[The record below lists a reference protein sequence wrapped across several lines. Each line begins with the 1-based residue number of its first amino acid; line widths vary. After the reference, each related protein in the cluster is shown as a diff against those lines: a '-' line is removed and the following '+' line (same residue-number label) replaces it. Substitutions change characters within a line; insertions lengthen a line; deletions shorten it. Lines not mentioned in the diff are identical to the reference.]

1 MANFKSRIW
10 ELDALRGVCILCV
23 IVVHFLFDLS
33 FFGGLSLTLP
43 AWYVFLQEYGGAI
56 FVVLSGVCVTL
67 GSKSVRR
74 GLIVFS
80 CGMLITAVTYGMY
93 RLGMSGMDVVV
104 KFGVLH
110 LLGVCML
117 VYPAFKKL
125 PPAALALLG
134 LAIAITGYA
143 IRGVVVPQRWLH
155 IERLFPPL
163 PAAGLF
169 FDRRSHRQNSL
180 PRKEDASSRRVSENR
195 HCPLF
200 LLVRAAVAV
209 HLPPASA
216 DRLRPSRVCPASARI
231 IQHKK
236 SFPHRTTN
244 AWCSVREAFF
254 CFS

>member
-33 FFGGLSLTLP
+33 FFGGLDLTLP
-43 AWYVFLQEYGGAI
+43 AWYIFIQEYGGAI

-74 GLIVFS
+74 GLIVFA

-93 RLGMSGMDVVV
+93 RLGMSGADVVV

-125 PPAALALLG
+125 PPAALAVLG
-134 LAIAITGYA
+134 LLIAVTGYA
-143 IRGVVVPQRWLH
+143 IRGVVVPQHW
-155 IERLFPPL
+155 LFPL
-163 PAAGLF
+163 GLTYEGF
-169 FDRRSHRQNSL
+169 T
-180 PRKEDASSRRVSENR
+180 SSDYF
-195 HCPLF
+195 PLF
-200 LLVRAAVAV
+200 PQLGYFLIGAAIGKTAYREKKTLLPGSFQKTPVA
-209 HLPPASA
+209 
-216 DRLRPSRVCPASARI
+216 R
-231 IQHKK
+231 
-236 SFPHRTTN
+236 
-244 AWCSVREAFF
+244 FF
-254 CFS
+254 CWCGRQSLFIYLLHQPIVYGLLELVLLLRG

>member
-33 FFGGLSLTLP
+33 FFGGLDLTLP

-74 GLIVFS
+74 GLIVFA

-93 RLGMSGMDVVV
+93 RLGMSGADVVV

-125 PPAALALLG
+125 PPAMLTVLG
-134 LAIAITGYA
+134 LVIAITGYA
-143 IRGVVVPQRWLH
+143 IRGVVVPQRWLFPLGLTY
-155 IERLFPPL
+155 EGFTSSDYFPLFPQLGYFLIGAAIGKTAYREKKTLL
-163 PAAGLF
+163 PGSF
-169 FDRRSHRQNSL
+169 QKT
-180 PRKEDASSRRVSENR
+180 P
-195 HCPLF
+195 
-200 LLVRAAVAV
+200 VA
-209 HLPPASA
+209 
-216 DRLRPSRVCPASARI
+216 R
-231 IQHKK
+231 
-236 SFPHRTTN
+236 
-244 AWCSVREAFF
+244 FF
-254 CFS
+254 CWCGRQSLFIYLLHQPIIYGLLEFVLLLRG

>member
-33 FFGGLSLTLP
+33 FFGGLDLTLP

-74 GLIVFS
+74 GLIVFA

-93 RLGMSGMDVVV
+93 RLGMSGADVVV

-117 VYPAFKKL
+117 VYPASKKL
-125 PPAALALLG
+125 PPAALAVLG
-134 LAIAITGYA
+134 LLIAVTGYA
-143 IRGVVVPQRWLH
+143 IRSVIVPQRWLFPLGLTY
-155 IERLFPPL
+155 EGFTSSDYFPLFPQLGYFLIGAAIGKTAYREKRTLL
-163 PAAGLF
+163 PGSF
-169 FDRRSHRQNSL
+169 Q
-180 PRKEDASSRRVSENR
+180 KTGI
-195 HCPLF
+195 
-200 LLVRAAVAV
+200 
-209 HLPPASA
+209 
-216 DRLRPSRVCPASARI
+216 AR
-231 IQHKK
+231 
-236 SFPHRTTN
+236 
-244 AWCSVREAFF
+244 FF
-254 CFS
+254 CWCGRQSLFIYLLHQPIVYGLLELVLLLRG

>member
-33 FFGGLSLTLP
+33 FFGGLDLTLP

-74 GLIVFS
+74 GLIVFA

-125 PPAALALLG
+125 PPATLTVLG
-134 LAIAITGYA
+134 LVIAITGYA
-143 IRGVVVPQRWLH
+143 IRGIIVPQHW
-155 IERLFPPL
+155 LFPL
-163 PAAGLF
+163 GLTYEGF
-169 FDRRSHRQNSL
+169 T
-180 PRKEDASSRRVSENR
+180 SSDYF
-195 HCPLF
+195 PLF
-200 LLVRAAVAV
+200 PQLGYFLIGAAIGKTAYREKRTFLPGAFQQTPVA
-209 HLPPASA
+209 
-216 DRLRPSRVCPASARI
+216 R
-231 IQHKK
+231 
-236 SFPHRTTN
+236 
-244 AWCSVREAFF
+244 FF
-254 CFS
+254 CWCGRQSLFIYLLHQPIVYGLLELVLLLRG

>member
-43 AWYVFLQEYGGAI
+43 AWYVFLQEYGGTI

-74 GLIVFS
+74 GLIVFA

-93 RLGMSGMDVVV
+93 RLGMSGADVVV

-125 PPAALALLG
+125 PPAMLTVLG
-134 LAIAITGYA
+134 LVIAITGYA
-143 IRGVVVPQRWLH
+143 IRGVVVPQHW
-155 IERLFPPL
+155 LFPL
-163 PAAGLF
+163 GLTYEGF
-169 FDRRSHRQNSL
+169 T
-180 PRKEDASSRRVSENR
+180 SSDYF
-195 HCPLF
+195 PLF
-200 LLVRAAVAV
+200 PQLGYFLIGAAIGKTAYREKKTLL
-209 HLPPASA
+209 PGSFQKTGI
-216 DRLRPSRVCPASARI
+216 AR
-231 IQHKK
+231 
-236 SFPHRTTN
+236 
-244 AWCSVREAFF
+244 FF
-254 CFS
+254 CWCGRQSLFIYLLHQPIVYGLLEFVLLLRG

>member
-33 FFGGLSLTLP
+33 FFGGLDLTLP

-74 GLIVFS
+74 GLIVFA

-125 PPAALALLG
+125 PPATLTVLG
-134 LAIAITGYA
+134 LVIAITGYA
-143 IRGVVVPQRWLH
+143 IRGIIVPQHW
-155 IERLFPPL
+155 LFPL
-163 PAAGLF
+163 GLTYEGF
-169 FDRRSHRQNSL
+169 T
-180 PRKEDASSRRVSENR
+180 SSDYF
-195 HCPLF
+195 PLF
-200 LLVRAAVAV
+200 PQLGYFLIGAAIGKTAYREKKTLLPGSFQKTPVA
-209 HLPPASA
+209 
-216 DRLRPSRVCPASARI
+216 R
-231 IQHKK
+231 
-236 SFPHRTTN
+236 
-244 AWCSVREAFF
+244 FF
-254 CFS
+254 CWCGRQSLFIYLLHQPIVYGLLEFVLLLRG

>member
-33 FFGGLSLTLP
+33 FFGGLDLTLP

-93 RLGMSGMDVVV
+93 RLGMSGADVVV

-143 IRGVVVPQRWLH
+143 IRGIIVPQRWLFPLGLTY
-155 IERLFPPL
+155 EGFTSSDYFPLFPQLGYFLIGAAIGKTAYREKKTLL
-163 PAAGLF
+163 PGSF
-169 FDRRSHRQNSL
+169 Q
-180 PRKEDASSRRVSENR
+180 KTGI
-195 HCPLF
+195 
-200 LLVRAAVAV
+200 
-209 HLPPASA
+209 
-216 DRLRPSRVCPASARI
+216 AR
-231 IQHKK
+231 
-236 SFPHRTTN
+236 
-244 AWCSVREAFF
+244 FF
-254 CFS
+254 CWCGRQSLFIYLLHQPIVYGLLELVLLLRG

>member
-10 ELDALRGVCILCV
+10 ELDALRGICILCV

-33 FFGGLSLTLP
+33 FFGGLDLTLP
-43 AWYVFLQEYGGAI
+43 AWYVFIQEYGGAI

-74 GLIVFS
+74 GLIVFA

-93 RLGMSGMDVVV
+93 RLGMSGADVVV

-143 IRGVVVPQRWLH
+143 IRGVVVPQRWLFPLGLTY
-155 IERLFPPL
+155 EGFTSSDYFPLFPQLGYFLIGAAIGKTAYREKKTLL
-163 PAAGLF
+163 PGAFQKTGI
-169 FDRRSHRQNSL
+169 
-180 PRKEDASSRRVSENR
+180 
-195 HCPLF
+195 
-200 LLVRAAVAV
+200 
-209 HLPPASA
+209 
-216 DRLRPSRVCPASARI
+216 AR
-231 IQHKK
+231 
-236 SFPHRTTN
+236 
-244 AWCSVREAFF
+244 FF
-254 CFS
+254 CWCGRQSLFIYLLHQPIVYGLLELVLLLRG

>member
-1 MANFKSRIW
+1 MANSKPRIW

-74 GLIVFS
+74 GLIVFA

-125 PPAALALLG
+125 PPAMLTVLG
-134 LAIAITGYA
+134 LVIAITGYA
-143 IRGVVVPQRWLH
+143 IRGIIVPQHW
-155 IERLFPPL
+155 LFPL
-163 PAAGLF
+163 GLTYEGF
-169 FDRRSHRQNSL
+169 T
-180 PRKEDASSRRVSENR
+180 SSDYF
-195 HCPLF
+195 PLF
-200 LLVRAAVAV
+200 PQLGYFLIGAAIGKTAYREKRTLL
-209 HLPPASA
+209 PGSFQKTGI
-216 DRLRPSRVCPASARI
+216 AR
-231 IQHKK
+231 
-236 SFPHRTTN
+236 
-244 AWCSVREAFF
+244 FF
-254 CFS
+254 CWCGRQSLFIYLLHQPVVYGLLELVLLLRG

>member
-1 MANFKSRIW
+1 MANSKPRIW

-33 FFGGLSLTLP
+33 FFGGLDLTLP
-43 AWYVFLQEYGGAI
+43 AWYVFIQEYGGAI

-74 GLIVFS
+74 GLIVFA

-93 RLGMSGMDVVV
+93 RLGMSGADVVV

-143 IRGVVVPQRWLH
+143 IRSVIVPQRWLFPLGLTY
-155 IERLFPPL
+155 EGFTSSDYFPLFPQLGYFLIGAAIGKTAYREKRTLL
-163 PAAGLF
+163 PGSF
-169 FDRRSHRQNSL
+169 Q
-180 PRKEDASSRRVSENR
+180 KTGI
-195 HCPLF
+195 
-200 LLVRAAVAV
+200 
-209 HLPPASA
+209 
-216 DRLRPSRVCPASARI
+216 AR
-231 IQHKK
+231 
-236 SFPHRTTN
+236 
-244 AWCSVREAFF
+244 FF
-254 CFS
+254 CWCGRQSLFIYLLHQPIVYGLLEFVLLLRG

>member
-56 FVVLSGVCVTL
+56 FVVLSGICVTL

-74 GLIVFS
+74 GLIVFA

-93 RLGMSGMDVVV
+93 RLGMSGADVVV

-125 PPAALALLG
+125 PPAMLTVLG
-134 LAIAITGYA
+134 LVIAITGYA
-143 IRGVVVPQRWLH
+143 IRGIIVPQHW
-155 IERLFPPL
+155 LFPL
-163 PAAGLF
+163 GLTYEGF
-169 FDRRSHRQNSL
+169 T
-180 PRKEDASSRRVSENR
+180 SSDYF
-195 HCPLF
+195 PLF
-200 LLVRAAVAV
+200 PQLGYFFIGAAIGKTAYREKKTLL
-209 HLPPASA
+209 PGSFQKTPI
-216 DRLRPSRVCPASARI
+216 AR
-231 IQHKK
+231 
-236 SFPHRTTN
+236 
-244 AWCSVREAFF
+244 FF
-254 CFS
+254 CWCGRQSLFIYLLHQPIVYGLLELVLLLRG

>member
-1 MANFKSRIW
+1 MANSKPRIW

-33 FFGGLSLTLP
+33 FFGGLDLTLP
-43 AWYVFLQEYGGAI
+43 AWYVFIQEYGGAI

-74 GLIVFS
+74 GLIVFA

-93 RLGMSGMDVVV
+93 RLGMSGADVVV

-143 IRGVVVPQRWLH
+143 IRGVVVPQRWLFPLGLTY
-155 IERLFPPL
+155 EGFTSSDYFPLFPQLGYFLIGAAIGKTAYREKRTFL
-163 PAAGLF
+163 PGAF
-169 FDRRSHRQNSL
+169 QQT
-180 PRKEDASSRRVSENR
+180 P
-195 HCPLF
+195 
-200 LLVRAAVAV
+200 VA
-209 HLPPASA
+209 
-216 DRLRPSRVCPASARI
+216 R
-231 IQHKK
+231 
-236 SFPHRTTN
+236 
-244 AWCSVREAFF
+244 FF
-254 CFS
+254 CWCGRQSLFIYLLHQPIVYGLLEFVLLLRG

>member
-1 MANFKSRIW
+1 MANSKPRIW

-33 FFGGLSLTLP
+33 FFGGLDLTLP
-43 AWYVFLQEYGGAI
+43 AWYVFIQEYGGAI

-74 GLIVFS
+74 GLIVYA

-93 RLGMSGMDVVV
+93 RLGMSGADVVV

-143 IRGVVVPQRWLH
+143 IRGVVVPQHW
-155 IERLFPPL
+155 LFPL
-163 PAAGLF
+163 GLTYEGF
-169 FDRRSHRQNSL
+169 T
-180 PRKEDASSRRVSENR
+180 SSDYF
-195 HCPLF
+195 PLF
-200 LLVRAAVAV
+200 PQLGYFLIGAAIGKTAYREKRTFLPGAFQQTPVA
-209 HLPPASA
+209 
-216 DRLRPSRVCPASARI
+216 R
-231 IQHKK
+231 
-236 SFPHRTTN
+236 
-244 AWCSVREAFF
+244 FF
-254 CFS
+254 CWCGRQSLFIYLLHQPIVYGLLEFVLLLRG

>member
-33 FFGGLSLTLP
+33 FFGGLDLTLP

-74 GLIVFS
+74 GLIVFA

-125 PPAALALLG
+125 PPATLTVLG
-134 LAIAITGYA
+134 LVIAITGYA
-143 IRGVVVPQRWLH
+143 IRGIIVPQHW
-155 IERLFPPL
+155 LFPL
-163 PAAGLF
+163 GLTYEGF
-169 FDRRSHRQNSL
+169 T
-180 PRKEDASSRRVSENR
+180 SSDYF
-195 HCPLF
+195 PLF
-200 LLVRAAVAV
+200 PQLGYFLIGAAIGKTAYREKRTFLPGAFQQTPVA
-209 HLPPASA
+209 
-216 DRLRPSRVCPASARI
+216 R
-231 IQHKK
+231 
-236 SFPHRTTN
+236 
-244 AWCSVREAFF
+244 FF
-254 CFS
+254 CWCGRQSLFIYLLHQPIVYGLLEFVLLLRG

>member
-1 MANFKSRIW
+1 MANSKPRIW

-33 FFGGLSLTLP
+33 FFGGLDLTLP

-74 GLIVFS
+74 GLIVFA

-93 RLGMSGMDVVV
+93 RLGMSGADVVV

-125 PPAALALLG
+125 PPAMLTVLG
-134 LAIAITGYA
+134 LVIAITGYA
-143 IRGVVVPQRWLH
+143 IRSVIVPQHW
-155 IERLFPPL
+155 LFPL
-163 PAAGLF
+163 GLTYEGF
-169 FDRRSHRQNSL
+169 T
-180 PRKEDASSRRVSENR
+180 SSDYF
-195 HCPLF
+195 PLF
-200 LLVRAAVAV
+200 PQLGYFLIGAAIGKTAYREKRTLL
-209 HLPPASA
+209 PGSFQKTGI
-216 DRLRPSRVCPASARI
+216 AR
-231 IQHKK
+231 
-236 SFPHRTTN
+236 
-244 AWCSVREAFF
+244 FF
-254 CFS
+254 CWCGRQSLFIYLLHQPIVYGLLEFVLLLRG

>member
-1 MANFKSRIW
+1 MANSKPRIW

-74 GLIVFS
+74 GLIVFA

-93 RLGMSGMDVVV
+93 RLGMSGADVVV

-143 IRGVVVPQRWLH
+143 IRGVVVPQHW
-155 IERLFPPL
+155 LFPL
-163 PAAGLF
+163 GLTYEGF
-169 FDRRSHRQNSL
+169 T
-180 PRKEDASSRRVSENR
+180 SSDYF
-195 HCPLF
+195 PLF
-200 LLVRAAVAV
+200 PQLGYFLIGAAIGKTAYREKRTFLPGAFQQTPVA
-209 HLPPASA
+209 
-216 DRLRPSRVCPASARI
+216 R
-231 IQHKK
+231 
-236 SFPHRTTN
+236 
-244 AWCSVREAFF
+244 FF
-254 CFS
+254 CWCGRQSLFIYLLHQPIVYGLLEFVLLLRG

>member
-33 FFGGLSLTLP
+33 FFGGLDLTLP

-74 GLIVFS
+74 GLIVFA

-93 RLGMSGMDVVV
+93 RLGMSGADVVV

-143 IRGVVVPQRWLH
+143 IRGIIVPQRWLFPLGLTY
-155 IERLFPPL
+155 EGFTSSDYFPLFPQLGYFLIGAAIGKTAYREKRTLL
-163 PAAGLF
+163 PGSF
-169 FDRRSHRQNSL
+169 Q
-180 PRKEDASSRRVSENR
+180 ETGI
-195 HCPLF
+195 
-200 LLVRAAVAV
+200 
-209 HLPPASA
+209 
-216 DRLRPSRVCPASARI
+216 AR
-231 IQHKK
+231 
-236 SFPHRTTN
+236 
-244 AWCSVREAFF
+244 FF
-254 CFS
+254 CWCGRQSLFIYLLHQPIVYGLLEFVLLLRG

>member
-1 MANFKSRIW
+1 MANFKLRIW
-10 ELDALRGVCILCV
+10 ELDALRGICILCV

-33 FFGGLSLTLP
+33 FFGGLDLTLP
-43 AWYVFLQEYGGAI
+43 AWYVFIQEYGGAI

-74 GLIVFS
+74 GLIVFA

-93 RLGMSGMDVVV
+93 RLGMSGADVVV

-143 IRGVVVPQRWLH
+143 IRGVVVPQRWLFPLGLTY
-155 IERLFPPL
+155 EGFTSSDYFPLFPQLGYFLIGAAIGKTAYREKRTLL
-163 PAAGLF
+163 PGSF
-169 FDRRSHRQNSL
+169 Q
-180 PRKEDASSRRVSENR
+180 KTGI
-195 HCPLF
+195 
-200 LLVRAAVAV
+200 
-209 HLPPASA
+209 
-216 DRLRPSRVCPASARI
+216 AR
-231 IQHKK
+231 
-236 SFPHRTTN
+236 
-244 AWCSVREAFF
+244 FF
-254 CFS
+254 CWCGRQSLFIYLLHQPIVYGLLEFVLLLRG

>member
-1 MANFKSRIW
+1 MANSKPRIW

-33 FFGGLSLTLP
+33 FFGGLDLTLP
-43 AWYVFLQEYGGAI
+43 AWYVFIQEYGGAI

-74 GLIVFS
+74 GLIVFA

-93 RLGMSGMDVVV
+93 RLGMSGADVVV

-143 IRGVVVPQRWLH
+143 IRGVVVPQHW
-155 IERLFPPL
+155 LFPL
-163 PAAGLF
+163 GLTYEGF
-169 FDRRSHRQNSL
+169 T
-180 PRKEDASSRRVSENR
+180 SSDYF
-195 HCPLF
+195 PLF
-200 LLVRAAVAV
+200 PQLGYFLIGAAIGKTAYREKRTFLPGAFQQTPVA
-209 HLPPASA
+209 AFSA
-216 DRLRPSRVCPASARI
+216 GAGGSRC
-231 IQHKK
+231 
-236 SFPHRTTN
+236 SFTSCISRSST
-244 AWCSVREAFF
+244 AFSSLSCF
-254 CFS
+254 CADNPT

>member
-33 FFGGLSLTLP
+33 FFGGLDLTLP
-43 AWYVFLQEYGGAI
+43 AWYVFIQEYGGAI

-74 GLIVFS
+74 GLIVFA

-93 RLGMSGMDVVV
+93 RLGMSGADVVV

-125 PPAALALLG
+125 PPAMLTVLG
-134 LAIAITGYA
+134 LVIAITGYA
-143 IRGVVVPQRWLH
+143 IRGVVVPQRWLFPLGLTY
-155 IERLFPPL
+155 EGFTSSDYFPLFPQLGYFLIGAAIGKTAYREKRTLL
-163 PAAGLF
+163 PGSF
-169 FDRRSHRQNSL
+169 Q
-180 PRKEDASSRRVSENR
+180 KTGI
-195 HCPLF
+195 
-200 LLVRAAVAV
+200 
-209 HLPPASA
+209 
-216 DRLRPSRVCPASARI
+216 AR
-231 IQHKK
+231 
-236 SFPHRTTN
+236 
-244 AWCSVREAFF
+244 FF
-254 CFS
+254 CWCGRQSLFIYLLHQPIVYGLLELVLLLRG

>member
-33 FFGGLSLTLP
+33 FFGGLDLTLP

-74 GLIVFS
+74 GLIVFA

-93 RLGMSGMDVVV
+93 RLGMSGADVVV

-143 IRGVVVPQRWLH
+143 IRGVIVPQRWLFPLGLTY
-155 IERLFPPL
+155 EGFTSSDYFPLFPQLGYFLIGAAIGKTAYREKRTFL
-163 PAAGLF
+163 PGAF
-169 FDRRSHRQNSL
+169 QQT
-180 PRKEDASSRRVSENR
+180 P
-195 HCPLF
+195 
-200 LLVRAAVAV
+200 VA
-209 HLPPASA
+209 
-216 DRLRPSRVCPASARI
+216 R
-231 IQHKK
+231 
-236 SFPHRTTN
+236 
-244 AWCSVREAFF
+244 FF
-254 CFS
+254 CWCGRQSLFIYLLHQPIVYGLLELVLLLRG

>member
-10 ELDALRGVCILCV
+10 ELDALRGICILCV

-33 FFGGLSLTLP
+33 FFGGLDLTLP
-43 AWYVFLQEYGGAI
+43 AWYVFIQEYGGAI

-74 GLIVFS
+74 GLIVFA

-93 RLGMSGMDVVV
+93 RLGMSGADVVV

-143 IRGVVVPQRWLH
+143 IRGVVVPQRWLFPLGLTY
-155 IERLFPPL
+155 EGFTSSDYFPPL

-216 DRLRPSRVCPASARI
+216 DRLRPSRARSPAARMTR
-231 IQHKK
+231 HKK
-236 SFPHRTTN
+236 
-244 AWCSVREAFF
+244 
-254 CFS
+254 

>member
-33 FFGGLSLTLP
+33 FFGGLDLTLP

-74 GLIVFS
+74 GLIVFA

-93 RLGMSGMDVVV
+93 RLGMSGADVVV

-134 LAIAITGYA
+134 LAITITGYA
-143 IRGVVVPQRWLH
+143 IRGVVVPQRWLFPLGLTY
-155 IERLFPPL
+155 EGFTSSDYFPLFPQLGYFLIGAAIGKTAYREKKTLL
-163 PAAGLF
+163 PGSF
-169 FDRRSHRQNSL
+169 Q
-180 PRKEDASSRRVSENR
+180 KTGI
-195 HCPLF
+195 
-200 LLVRAAVAV
+200 
-209 HLPPASA
+209 
-216 DRLRPSRVCPASARI
+216 AR
-231 IQHKK
+231 
-236 SFPHRTTN
+236 
-244 AWCSVREAFF
+244 FF
-254 CFS
+254 CWCGRQSLFIYLLHQPIVYGLLELVLLLRG

>member
-1 MANFKSRIW
+1 MANSKPRIW

-143 IRGVVVPQRWLH
+143 IRGVVVPQRWLFPLGLTY
-155 IERLFPPL
+155 EGFTSSDYFPLFPQLGYFLIGAAIGKTAYREKKTLL
-163 PAAGLF
+163 PGAFQKTGI
-169 FDRRSHRQNSL
+169 
-180 PRKEDASSRRVSENR
+180 
-195 HCPLF
+195 
-200 LLVRAAVAV
+200 
-209 HLPPASA
+209 
-216 DRLRPSRVCPASARI
+216 AR
-231 IQHKK
+231 
-236 SFPHRTTN
+236 
-244 AWCSVREAFF
+244 FF
-254 CFS
+254 CWCGRQSLFIYLLHQPIVYGLLEFVLLLRG

>member
-33 FFGGLSLTLP
+33 FFGGLDLTLP

-93 RLGMSGMDVVV
+93 RLGMSGADVVV

-125 PPAALALLG
+125 PPAMLTVLG
-134 LAIAITGYA
+134 LVIAITGYA
-143 IRGVVVPQRWLH
+143 IRGVVVPQHW
-155 IERLFPPL
+155 LFPL
-163 PAAGLF
+163 GLTYEGF
-169 FDRRSHRQNSL
+169 T
-180 PRKEDASSRRVSENR
+180 SSDYF
-195 HCPLF
+195 PLF
-200 LLVRAAVAV
+200 PQLGYFLIGAAIGKTAYREKRTLL
-209 HLPPASA
+209 PGSFQKTGI
-216 DRLRPSRVCPASARI
+216 AR
-231 IQHKK
+231 
-236 SFPHRTTN
+236 
-244 AWCSVREAFF
+244 FF
-254 CFS
+254 CWCGRQSLFIYLLHQPIVYGLLELVLLLRG

>member
-10 ELDALRGVCILCV
+10 ELDALRGICILCV

-33 FFGGLSLTLP
+33 FFGGLDLTLP

-74 GLIVFS
+74 GLIVFA

-93 RLGMSGMDVVV
+93 RLGMSGADVVV

-143 IRGVVVPQRWLH
+143 IRGVVVPQRWLFPLGLTY
-155 IERLFPPL
+155 EGFTSSDYFPLFPQLGYFLIGAAIGKTAYREKKTLL
-163 PAAGLF
+163 PGAFQKTGI
-169 FDRRSHRQNSL
+169 
-180 PRKEDASSRRVSENR
+180 
-195 HCPLF
+195 
-200 LLVRAAVAV
+200 
-209 HLPPASA
+209 
-216 DRLRPSRVCPASARI
+216 AR
-231 IQHKK
+231 
-236 SFPHRTTN
+236 
-244 AWCSVREAFF
+244 FF
-254 CFS
+254 CWCGRQSLFIYLLHQPIVYGLLEFVLLLRG

>member
-1 MANFKSRIW
+1 MANSKPRIW

-33 FFGGLSLTLP
+33 FFGGLDLTLP
-43 AWYVFLQEYGGAI
+43 AWYVFIQEYGGAI

-74 GLIVFS
+74 GLIVFA

-93 RLGMSGMDVVV
+93 RLGMSGADVVV

-143 IRGVVVPQRWLH
+143 IRGVVVPQHW
-155 IERLFPPL
+155 LFPL
-163 PAAGLF
+163 GLTYEGF
-169 FDRRSHRQNSL
+169 T
-180 PRKEDASSRRVSENR
+180 SSDYF
-195 HCPLF
+195 PLF
-200 LLVRAAVAV
+200 PQLGYFLIGAAIGKTAYREKKTLL
-209 HLPPASA
+209 PGSFQKTGI
-216 DRLRPSRVCPASARI
+216 AR
-231 IQHKK
+231 
-236 SFPHRTTN
+236 
-244 AWCSVREAFF
+244 FF
-254 CFS
+254 CWCGRQSLFIYLLHQPIVYGLLEFVLLLRG

>member
-1 MANFKSRIW
+1 MANSKPRIW

-33 FFGGLSLTLP
+33 FFGGLDLTLP

-74 GLIVFS
+74 GLIVFT

-93 RLGMSGMDVVV
+93 RLGMSGADVVV

-125 PPAALALLG
+125 PPAALAVLG
-134 LAIAITGYA
+134 LLIAVTGYA
-143 IRGVVVPQRWLH
+143 IRGVVVPQHW
-155 IERLFPPL
+155 LFPL
-163 PAAGLF
+163 GLTYEGF
-169 FDRRSHRQNSL
+169 T
-180 PRKEDASSRRVSENR
+180 SSDYF
-195 HCPLF
+195 PLF
-200 LLVRAAVAV
+200 PQLGYFLIGAAIGKTAYREKRTLL
-209 HLPPASA
+209 PGSFQKTGI
-216 DRLRPSRVCPASARI
+216 AR
-231 IQHKK
+231 
-236 SFPHRTTN
+236 
-244 AWCSVREAFF
+244 FF
-254 CFS
+254 CWCGRQSLFIYLLHQPIVYGLLEFVLLLRG

>member
-1 MANFKSRIW
+1 MANSKPRIW

-33 FFGGLSLTLP
+33 FFGGLNLTLQ
-43 AWYVFLQEYGGAI
+43 AWYVFIQEYGGAI

-74 GLIVFS
+74 GLIVFA

-93 RLGMSGMDVVV
+93 RLGMSGADVVV

-143 IRGVVVPQRWLH
+143 IRGVVVPQHW
-155 IERLFPPL
+155 LFPL
-163 PAAGLF
+163 GLTYEGF
-169 FDRRSHRQNSL
+169 T
-180 PRKEDASSRRVSENR
+180 SSDYF
-195 HCPLF
+195 PLF
-200 LLVRAAVAV
+200 PQLGYFLIGAAIGKTAYREKRTFLPGAFQQTPVA
-209 HLPPASA
+209 
-216 DRLRPSRVCPASARI
+216 R
-231 IQHKK
+231 
-236 SFPHRTTN
+236 
-244 AWCSVREAFF
+244 FF
-254 CFS
+254 CWCGRQSLFIYLLHQPIVYGLLEFVLLLRG